1 MNRKLSLT
9 VMLIMGLTLAA
20 CSSKPTQ
27 ETASEPTPAPTQP
40 QQQPVA
46 DNNAYGTGYS
56 IEDLASLGIEGDP
69 LNYRTVYFEFDSS
82 EIDQRSRV
90 VLDAH
95 ARSLSGQSGV
105 QVVLE
110 GHADERGT
118 REYNLALGE
127 RRGQTA
133 ERLMQAVGIGGNS
146 VQVVSYGEER
156 PVALEHNESA
166 WALNRRVEILY

>member
-1 MNRKLSLT
+1 MNRKLSLA
-9 VMLIMGLTLAA
+9 VILMMGLILAA

-27 ETASEPTPAPTQP
+27 ETVTEPTPAPAP
-40 QQQPVA
+40 QQPVA
-46 DNNAYGTGYS
+46 DDNAYGTGYS
-56 IEDLASLGIEGDP
+56 IEELANMGIEGDP
-69 LNYRTVYFEFDSS
+69 LNYRTIYFEFDSS
-82 EIDQRSRV
+82 EISQRSRII
-90 VLDAH
+90 LDAH
-95 ARSLSGQSGV
+95 ARSLAGQSGV

-146 VQVVSYGEER
+146 AQVVSYGEER
-156 PVALEHNESA
+156 PVALEHDESA

>member
-1 MNRKLSLT
+1 MNRKLSLA
-9 VMLIMGLTLAA
+9 VILMMGLILAA

-27 ETASEPTPAPTQP
+27 ETVEPTPAPAP
-40 QQQPVA
+40 QQPVA
-46 DNNAYGTGYS
+46 DDNAYGTGYS
-56 IEDLASLGIEGDP
+56 IEELANMGIEGDP
-69 LNYRTVYFEFDSS
+69 LNYRTIYFEFDSS
-82 EIDQRSRV
+82 EIAQRSRII
-90 VLDAH
+90 LDAH
-95 ARSLSGQSGV
+95 ARSLAGQSGV

-146 VQVVSYGEER
+146 AQVVSYGEER
-156 PVALEHNESA
+156 PVALEHDESA

>member
-1 MNRKLSLT
+1 MNRKFSMAVILLTGLVLS
-9 VMLIMGLTLAA
+9 A

-27 ETASEPTPAPTQP
+27 ETVSEPTPAPAT
-40 QQQPVA
+40 QQPVA
-46 DNNAYGTGYS
+46 ADSNAYGSGYS
-56 IEDLASLGIEGDP
+56 IEDLAAMGIEGDP

-90 VLDAH
+90 ILDAH

-146 VQVVSYGEER
+146 AQVVSYGEER
-156 PVALEHNESA
+156 AVALEHNESA

>member
-9 VMLIMGLTLAA
+9 VMIMTGLVLAA

-27 ETASEPTPAPTQP
+27 ETVSEPTPAAPTQS
-40 QQQPVA
+40 QPVA
-46 DNNAYGTGYS
+46 DENAYGSGYS
-56 IEDLASLGIEGDP
+56 IEELGSMGIEGDP
-69 LNYRTVYFEFDSS
+69 LNYRTIYFEYDSS
-82 EIDQRSRV
+82 EIAQRSRV
-90 VLDAH
+90 ILDAH

-127 RRGQTA
+127 RRGQVA

-146 VQVVSYGEER
+146 AQTVSYGEER

>member
-1 MNRKLSLT
+1 MNRKFSMAVILLTGLVLS
-9 VMLIMGLTLAA
+9 A

-27 ETASEPTPAPTQP
+27 ETASEPTPAPAP
-40 QQQPVA
+40 SQQPVA
-46 DNNAYGTGYS
+46 DTNAYGSGYS
-56 IEDLASLGIEGDP
+56 IEELATMGIEGDP

-90 VLDAH
+90 ILDAH

-146 VQVVSYGEER
+146 AQVVSYGEER
-156 PVALEHNESA
+156 AVALEHNESA